1 MRVSFLF
8 LGAVPVRMNRH
19 GSFSIYLTNI
29 LSYILNCQSRQK
41 IPRTPNFQKKPRK
54 HDF

>member
-19 GSFSIYLTNI
+19 GSFSIHLTNI
-29 LSYILNCQSRQK
+29 LSYILNCQSRRK
-41 IPRTPNFQKKPRK
+41 IPRTPQFSEETLKT
-54 HDF
+54 